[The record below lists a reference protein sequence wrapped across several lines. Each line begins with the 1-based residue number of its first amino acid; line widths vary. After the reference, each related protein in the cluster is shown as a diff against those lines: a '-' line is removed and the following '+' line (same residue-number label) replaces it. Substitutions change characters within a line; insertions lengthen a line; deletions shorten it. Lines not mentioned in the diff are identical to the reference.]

1 MADKGLISVSFGSR
15 LMSISP
21 MKATYLLFCAC
32 LLATPVLADTAEST
46 SAATPQDLEN
56 AYTVAIERRTDEI
69 MTRLALSDAAKADKV
84 RKLILAQYR
93 ALRERDSSIETRMKA
108 GGKDAAATAKERASM
123 YESMSKPLHEKFLA
137 DLSAE
142 LTPEQVDMVKDRM
155 TYGKVKFTYDA
166 YCQIVPGLKEEEK
179 KKILE
184 LLKQARDEAID
195 GGSVGQKSE
204 IFQKYKDRINA
215 YLDGQGHNTAKAIQ
229 DWETKQ
235 AAAKEK

>member
-1 MADKGLISVSFGSR
+1 
-15 LMSISP
+15 
-21 MKATYLLFCAC
+21 MKATFLFLCAFLAATP
-32 LLATPVLADTAEST
+32 LLADSGDAISPV
-46 SAATPQDLEN
+46 TPQDLEN
-56 AYTVAIERRTDEI
+56 AYNVAIERRTDDI
-69 MTRLALSDAAKADKV
+69 MTRLALSDSAKADKV

-93 ALRERDSSIETRMKA
+93 ALKARDESIDTRLKA
-108 GGKDAAATAKERASM
+108 ASKDAAETAKERASM

-142 LTPEQVDMVKDRM
+142 LTPEQVDLVKDRM

-166 YCQIVPGLKEEEK
+166 YCQIVPGLTEEEK

-204 IFQKYKDRINA
+204 VFQKYKDRINS
-215 YLDGQGHNTAKAIQ
+215 YLDGQGHNTAKALQ
-229 DWETKQ
+229 DWDAKQ
-235 AAAKEK
+235 AAAKKEK

>member
-1 MADKGLISVSFGSR
+1 
-15 LMSISP
+15 
-21 MKATYLLFCAC
+21 MKATYLLFCVF
-32 LLATPVLADTAEST
+32 LIATPLLADTAEST
-46 SAATPQDLEN
+46 SPATPQDMEN

-69 MTRLALSDAAKADKV
+69 MTRLALSDSAKAEKV

-93 ALRERDSSIETRMKA
+93 ALRARDESIEARLKA
-108 GGKDAAATAKERASM
+108 GGKDAAETAKERASM
-123 YESMSKPLHEKFLA
+123 YESLSKPLHDKFLA

-142 LTPEQVDMVKDRM
+142 LKPEQVDLVKDRM

-166 YCQIVPGLKEEEK
+166 YCQIVPGLTDDEK

-184 LLKQARDEAID
+184 LLRQARDEAID

-204 IFQKYKDRINA
+204 IFQKYKDKINA

-229 DWETKQ
+229 DWDAKQ
-235 AAAKEK
+235 AAAKKTQ

>member
-1 MADKGLISVSFGSR
+1 
-15 LMSISP
+15 
-21 MKATYLLFCAC
+21 MKATYLLFCV
-32 LLATPVLADTAEST
+32 LFTATPLLADTAEST

-56 AYTVAIERRTDEI
+56 AYTVAIDRRTDEI
-69 MTRLALSDAAKADKV
+69 MTKLALTDSAKAEKV

-93 ALRERDSSIETRMKA
+93 ALRERDSSIETRLKA
-108 GGKDAAATAKERASM
+108 EGKDAAATAKERASM

-142 LTPEQVDMVKDRM
+142 LTPEQVDLVKDRM

-166 YCQIVPGLKEEEK
+166 YCQIVPGLTDEEK

-195 GGSVGQKSE
+195 GGSVGQKSD
-204 IFQKYKDRINA
+204 IFQKYKDKINA
-215 YLDGQGHNTAKAIQ
+215 YLDAQGHNTAKAIQ

-235 AAAKEK
+235 AALKKGQ

>member
-1 MADKGLISVSFGSR
+1 
-15 LMSISP
+15 
-21 MKATYLLFCAC
+21 MKATYLLFCAF
-32 LLATPVLADTAEST
+32 LTATPLLADTSDST

-56 AYTVAIERRTDEI
+56 AYSVAIERRTDEI
-69 MTRLALSDAAKADKV
+69 MTKLALSDPAKAEKV

-93 ALRERDSSIETRMKA
+93 SLKARDESIDARLKA
-108 GGKDAAATAKERASM
+108 AGKDAAATAKERASM
-123 YESMSKPLHEKFLA
+123 YESLSKPLHEKFLA

-142 LTPEQVDMVKDRM
+142 LTPEQVELVKDRM

-166 YCQIVPGLKEEEK
+166 YCQIVPGLTDEEK

-184 LLKQARDEAID
+184 MLNQARDEAID
-195 GGSVGQKSE
+195 GGSVGQKSD
-204 IFQKYKDRINA
+204 IFQKYKDKINA

-235 AAAKEK
+235 AALKKEK